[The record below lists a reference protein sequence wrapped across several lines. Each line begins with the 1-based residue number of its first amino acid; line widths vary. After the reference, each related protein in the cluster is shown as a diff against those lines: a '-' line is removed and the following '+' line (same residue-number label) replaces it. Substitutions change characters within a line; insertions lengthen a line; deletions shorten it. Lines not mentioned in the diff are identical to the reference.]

1 MNFDLQTIP
10 FARELGFTLE
20 LCDDGKSLL
29 RYTPRPVH
37 GNSMGVVH
45 GGALMALL
53 DVTMATAACSV
64 QPGHATV
71 TIEMK
76 TTFMRPAAL
85 LEGSE
90 LTARGHLLHRTH
102 KMAFVE
108 GSVFNAQG
116 ELCTHATGTFKYL
129 LRAGQGGTTTI
140 VT

>member
-1 MNFDLQTIP
+1 MTFDIQTIP
-10 FARELGFTLE
+10 FARELGFTLDV
-20 LCDDGKSLL
+20 CDDGKSLL
-29 RYTPRPVH
+29 RYTPRAVH

-64 QPGHATV
+64 NPGRATV

-85 LEGSE
+85 REGSE
-90 LTARGHLLHRTH
+90 LVARGRLLHRTH

-108 GSVFNAQG
+108 GSVFNAEG
-116 ELCTHATGTFKYL
+116 ELCTQATGTFKFVS
-129 LRAGQGGTTTI
+129 RATPGGATTI

>member
-29 RYTPRPVH
+29 RYTPRTVH

-64 QPGHATV
+64 NPGHATV

-85 LEGSE
+85 QPAGE
-90 LTARGHLLHRTH
+90 LVGRGRLLHRTH

-108 GSVFNAQG
+108 GSVFDAG
-116 ELCTHATGTFKYL
+116 GALCTHATGTFKYVS
-129 LRAGQGGTTTI
+129 RAIPGGATTI